1 MENLFLTKISLQNE
15 SELNRNIS
23 ANTKKHYNS
32 YSHNVIPKEDE
43 IIFEMMDKIDSI
55 KRQNTLLMIGIGIL
69 AVAVFL

>member
-1 MENLFLTKISLQNE
+1 MNN
-15 SELNRNIS
+15 
-23 ANTKKHYNS
+23 
-32 YSHNVIPKEDE
+32 NVIPKEDE